1 VGLSDA
7 IPRDTAYVSAQR
19 TLFNSNNLFRINGLG
34 GGRRSTESKLLH
46 KFKTRHMSAMQK
58 KKQVSRTLIHH
69 VTVSLWFGCACI
81 LGFNMKHNI
90 RCPEYINLKH
100 EKWETA
106 KPRPPPRQY

>member
-1 VGLSDA
+1 MRYPATLRMFLHNELCLTATIYSGSTALAEVGALLSPNCYIDLK
-7 IPRDTAYVSAQR
+7 RVTCQ
-19 TLFNSNNLFRINGLG
+19 
-34 GGRRSTESKLLH
+34 
-46 KFKTRHMSAMQK
+46 
-58 KKQVSRTLIHH
+58 QVPRTLIHH